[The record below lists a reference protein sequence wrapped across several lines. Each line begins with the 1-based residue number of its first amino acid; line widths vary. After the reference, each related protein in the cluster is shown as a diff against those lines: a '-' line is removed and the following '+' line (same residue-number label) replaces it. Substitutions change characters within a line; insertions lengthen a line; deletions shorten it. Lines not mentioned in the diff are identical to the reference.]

1 MKFLKSVIA
10 EMKKVS
16 WPTKIQLRKDTIIVF
31 EMFIIFAIL
40 FFIFDTIIKNGFDV
54 ILNLH

>member
-31 EMFIIFAIL
+31 EMSIIFAVL
-40 FFIFDTIIKNGFDV
+40 FFIFDTAIKSGLDA
-54 ILNLH
+54 ILDLR

>member
-10 EMKKVS
+10 EMRKVS
-16 WPTKIQLRKDTIIVF
+16 WPTKRQLRKDTIIVF
-31 EMFIIFAIL
+31 EMFTIFAIL

-54 ILNLH
+54 VLNLH